1 MNQYLKDGHN
11 KKRKICKNNSDDKS
25 FNPEKDNGTESANT
39 EGNLCKRLKTENA
52 SEIQDAKQDDSKCFS
67 MDLHSPSNAERIENL
82 MGTSGNQD
90 EEENS
95 NPRNTNVDRKPVLE
109 KIGPEFQDITRMSS
123 LLHTQAADHE
133 KIKEPAEME
142 LEDSSRKIKSP
153 CLTSESEE
161 IPSLYCDPNKN
172 CNPNSCQMDNSQTA
186 QMCNSWF
193 LDKTDISSISQ
204 ISDTADNNGRL
215 SPNFLSDVKK
225 LQVLNDNSETT
236 CKISMYPKWDFQEYN
251 FPNIASLRHVTCPH
265 PADSVTVP
273 LLGERLPEGNLY
285 FDIQEY
291 RETVMNHHKYYRTSR
306 GQPEV
311 LEFSFQSKYQNKK
324 KEAKNWAE
332 YKQLCALEN
341 QEKVSISPLQVL
353 WDGEVTPLVAPE
365 DATSTG

>member
-1 MNQYLKDGHN
+1 MKDGHN

-25 FNPEKDNGTESANT
+25 FNPEKDNGTESPNT

-52 SEIQDAKQDDSKCFS
+52 SKIQDVKQDDSKCFS
-67 MDLHSPSNAERIENL
+67 IDLNSPNNAERIENL
-82 MGTSGNQD
+82 MGSSGNQC

-95 NPRNTNVDRKPVLE
+95 NPRNTNVDCKPVPE
-109 KIGPEFQDITRMSS
+109 KIGPESQDITRMSS
-123 LLHTQAADHE
+123 LLHTQEAHCE

-153 CLTSESEE
+153 CLTPESEE
-161 IPSLYCDPNKN
+161 VPSLYCDPNKN
-172 CNPNSCQMDNSQTA
+172 CDPDSCQMDNFQTA
-186 QMCNSWF
+186 QMCTSWF
-193 LDKTDISSISQ
+193 LDKTDNGSISQ
-204 ISDTADNNGRL
+204 LSDTADNNGRL
-215 SPNFLSDVKK
+215 SPNFLSDIKK
-225 LQVLNDNSETT
+225 LQVLNDDSETT
-236 CKISMYPKWDFQEYN
+236 CKMSMYPKWDFQEYN
-251 FPNIASLRHVTCPH
+251 FPNIASLTHMTCSH

-273 LLGERLPEGNLY
+273 LLGKPLPEGNLY

-291 RETVMNHHKYYRTSR
+291 RETVMNQHKYYRTSR
-306 GQPEV
+306 GQTEV

-341 QEKVSISPLQVL
+341 QEKMSISPLQVL